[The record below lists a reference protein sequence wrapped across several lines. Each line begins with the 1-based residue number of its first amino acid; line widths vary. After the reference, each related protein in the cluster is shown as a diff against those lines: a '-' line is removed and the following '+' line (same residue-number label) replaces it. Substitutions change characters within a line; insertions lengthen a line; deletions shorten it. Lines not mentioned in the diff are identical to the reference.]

1 VDGIES
7 QLRAEPAQLPP
18 QKQQQQQQQQRRQ
31 QRQPVLVAEVQLAN
45 KEL

>member
-18 QKQQQQQQQQRRQ
+18 QKQQQQQQQRRQ